1 MKCARARRPGC
12 AWEDYAS
19 RIAPQRSP
27 GEDAVDATR
36 RTRLANER
44 TYLAWWRTGLSAF
57 AVSLGAGKIVP
68 ALTKEP
74 RWPYTAIGIGFA
86 LLGVVLVAYGLVRQ
100 RAVEAA
106 ISRGEYAPPDE
117 HIVLVLAASGIVLGL
132 ALTAIVVFSG

>member
-1 MKCARARRPGC
+1 MLR
-12 AWEDYAS
+12 
-19 RIAPQRSP
+19 RIAPERSP

-74 RWPYTAIGIGFA
+74 RWPYTLVGVGFA
-86 LLGVVLVAYGLVRQ
+86 LLGVVLVAYGLMRQ
-100 RAVEAA
+100 RTVDAA
-106 ISRGEYAPPDE
+106 ISRGEFAPSDAR
-117 HIVLVLAASGIVLGL
+117 IVLVLAVSAIILGV
-132 ALTAIVVFSG
+132 ALTAIVIFSG